1 MPFLIAFLALSPLH
15 APLSCVVPPSP
26 PYLVPLSLP
35 CIAPSP
41 CLWMLLCGCYIARC
55 TLLRPVC
62 ITVLEVASVIVAV
75 ALFSAVVVQ
84 LETNNEAK
92 DGAGSA
98 TLSMAYAAARFV
110 ELSFRALDGYG
121 DMYDYSLVQSNLTDL
136 SFFTSRVKLGGKQV
150 EALIP
155 SDLQGLTEYE
165 QKVLEALKPKLKAGI
180 EKGIGFSHKQMVAT

>member
-1 MPFLIAFLALSPLH
+1 
-15 APLSCVVPPSP
+15 
-26 PYLVPLSLP
+26 
-35 CIAPSP
+35 
-41 CLWMLLCGCYIARC
+41 
-55 TLLRPVC
+55 
-62 ITVLEVASVIVAV
+62 
-75 ALFSAVVVQ
+75 
-84 LETNNEAK
+84 
-92 DGAGSA
+92 
-98 TLSMAYAAARFV
+98 MAYAAARFV

-180 EKGIGFSHKQMVAT
+180 EKGIGFSHKQMVFSD